1 VLPIVNASAI
11 AFMNM
16 YPGTIV
22 TVSGGGSGT
31 GYSNIIDNVV
41 DIGMGSREPKSTE
54 IDNAKA

>member
-1 VLPIVNASAI
+1 
-11 AFMNM
+11 MNM

-31 GYSNIIDNVV
+31 GYSNIIDDVV